1 MSWSWFSIPHYD
13 WSNGGYVDVHADLM
27 WKCYDYN
34 LKLEQAM
41 RNQTYVVI
49 SKSCLWWFH
58 SYWGGLKLR
67 KLVINNWV
75 HVSPRLFSK
84 DWGGWWAIEIACTCL
99 GDFFFDHWKNNFFIN
114 NWKVLMTKKW
124 GGNREG
130 RIYIEIWGNAV
141 RVLRVGFCENL
152 VGLSMC
158 DGPIETV
165 KYIWINIWCMLDWI
179 LSQNC
184 RNTRPLH
191 TADQLVGSAKT

>member
-1 MSWSWFSIPHYD
+1 
-13 WSNGGYVDVHADLM
+13 
-27 WKCYDYN
+27 
-34 LKLEQAM
+34 
-41 RNQTYVVI
+41 
-49 SKSCLWWFH
+49 
-58 SYWGGLKLR
+58 
-67 KLVINNWV
+67 
-75 HVSPRLFSK
+75 
-84 DWGGWWAIEIACTCL
+84 
-99 GDFFFDHWKNNFFIN
+99 
-114 NWKVLMTKKW
+114 MTKKW

-152 VGLSMC
+152 VGLSMS